1 MRRFSLTLIF
11 FVVVIVALLG
21 ARYQW
26 ERTHRAGRTAVSA
39 AQRDSLRR
47 DSSANERDPADTM
60 CLASRLGFPCDQ
72 H

>member
-1 MRRFSLTLIF
+1 MRRFSLTLIL

-26 ERTHRAGRTAVSA
+26 ARTHRTDRAAVST

-47 DSSANERDPADTM
+47 DSSANVRDPDTL